1 MNVTAFSNDEIFD
14 RRRACS
20 QPRKALASDQ
30 ATIAGVLSRAFAKDP
45 VFDWIL
51 RADKKRDAARDT
63 FFEFF
68 VKTMGLPSGE
78 LWLSQDGSA
87 AAAWMPPA
95 HGGMTVSM
103 IQELFL
109 LPKLIFMTRGTRMG
123 RIAKL
128 REALAKHHPKTPDH
142 WYLAFIG
149 VEPSLHG
156 KGLGSALLE
165 ANLARVD
172 EWGLPAYLEAS
183 SRDNVRLYQRHGFHI
198 RQEFRAAPDAPP
210 MWSMWREPQKR

>member
-1 MNVTAFSNDEIFD
+1 MSVAEISTDEIFD

-20 QPRKALASDQ
+20 LPRKAAGEDLA
-30 ATIAGVLSRAFAKDP
+30 TVAGVLSRAFEKDP

-51 RADKKRDAARDT
+51 RADRKRDAARAT

-68 VKTMGLPSGE
+68 VNTMGSPSGE
-78 LWLSQDGSA
+78 LWVSQDGSA

-95 HGGMTVSM
+95 QGNMNLSV
-103 IQELFL
+103 IQELLL
-109 LPKLIFMTRGTRMG
+109 LPKLIFMTGGTRMG

-128 REALAKHHPKTPDH
+128 REALAKQHPKSPDH

-149 VEPSLHG
+149 VEPTLHG

-183 SRDNVRLYQRHGFHI
+183 SRNNVRLYQRHGFHI

-210 MWSMWREPQKR
+210 MWAMWREPQKR